1 MNGGG
6 NPSFLLSSPS
16 FEGGRRGGGDVSPY
30 PSSPSDSASGT
41 PERDFEQQA
50 EVRKLFHL
58 DSLTSTPV
66 GQAPPN
72 SALTAPDVK
81 SGISSAEVSLARMAI
96 GSFGSS
102 IVNHH
107 LRSALEG

>member
-6 NPSFLLSSPS
+6 KPSFLLSPPS
-16 FEGGRRGGGDVSPY
+16 FEGGGRGGGDVSPY

-41 PERDFEQQA
+41 PERDFEHEM
-50 EVRKLFHL
+50 EVKKLFHL

-72 SALTAPDVK
+72 SALTTPDVK
-81 SGISSAEVSLARMAI
+81 SGISSAEVRLGCMAI
-96 GSFGSS
+96 G
-102 IVNHH
+102 
-107 LRSALEG
+107 RDR